1 MEFLLIFVRRLQTPD
16 KPGQNCYTVAQRD
29 CDVIFLAVWHPANL
43 VNSNEVR
50 AVRRGGNVN
59 NGANAGPCYF
69 NANNAVSNANWNYGA
84 ALILIQR
91 PAWPLMRYPCRAM
104 PHDLIRRMSFLMHI
118 LFRSCTSN

>member
-1 MEFLLIFVRRLQTPD
+1 M
-16 KPGQNCYTVAQRD
+16 
-29 CDVIFLAVWHPANL
+29 IFLAVLLPANL

-84 ALILIQR
+84 ALSLTQH
-91 PAWPLMRYPCRAM
+91 PAWPLMRHPM
-104 PHDLIRRMSFLMHI
+104 PGR
-118 LFRSCTSN
+118 